1 METLLFYEKSVYGQ
15 DKIYP
20 VKEIETAI
28 QALTGRRTVD
38 MSHLK
43 ALKALG
49 FKIVLNKAN
58 FEALCL

>member
-1 METLLFYEKSVYGQ
+1 MYGQ

-49 FKIVLNKAN
+49 FKIVVNKAN
-58 FEALCL
+58 FEAECL